1 MRVWI
6 VKPNRPDQWD
16 QNLIRL
22 VEGRRDTTDFV
33 RACVASPH
41 VSSESVE
48 NGADSMHIIARVLD
62 LKSDMLANTQTV
74 FEDRSC
80 YVQFCYH
87 QDYMQYFRPTDTMS
101 CYNYFASIISN
112 EVEHVFGTAVFFQVD
127 KTSNGLADLEP
138 RRLFDLLANLHYV
151 KAVQVR
157 GGELVEVAFPNIQG
171 YIRNALKD
179 KKHHT
184 LHNWEFYVSGSCKG
198 DPTDLGIEPVD
209 VADFEGLI
217 VLLRKSRHETTLEMI
232 EQGKLKLDE
241 DQVRGV
247 YADVDIAY
255 AAKFFS
261 SV

>member
-16 QNLIRL
+16 QHLIRI
-22 VEGRRDTTDFV
+22 VEGRRDTADFV
-33 RACVASPH
+33 QASAASLCVT
-41 VSSESVE
+41 SESVE
-48 NGADSMHIIARVLD
+48 NGADSMHVIARALG
-62 LKSDMLANTQTV
+62 LKPDMLANTQTV
-74 FEDRSC
+74 FEDRTC

-87 QDYMQYFRPTDTMS
+87 QDYMQYFRPTDTLA

-127 KTSNGLADLEP
+127 KATNQLADLSSE
-138 RRLFDLLANLHYV
+138 RLFDLLANLHYV
-151 KAVQVR
+151 RAVQVR

-171 YIRNALKD
+171 YIRNSLKD
-179 KKHHT
+179 KKRHI
-184 LHNWEFYVSGSCKG
+184 LHNWEFYLSEGSKG

-209 VADFEGLI
+209 MGDFEGLI
-217 VLLRKSRHETTLEMI
+217 ILLRKSRHETTLEMI

-247 YADVDIAY
+247 YGDVDIPY
-255 AAKFFS
+255 ATKFFTS
-261 SV
+261 A